1 MKNKF
6 LKAGLLALIIGFFT
20 PFYVKADQDNSV
32 YEKDVIETIEK
43 VENSKNKNIK
53 AYNQALIRL
62 ARKISPEDQK
72 VLDESQSLI
81 KEADEILEKLGA
93 LKESEEKTDNPSD
106 LLENSNS
113 NDISDSEDQTSTE
126 DSSNLD
132 NLSQGYKLKNE
143 QYMNLEKGTYCLGPV
158 CPEGWPKIKG
168 NMNSY
173 NKKKHEFIYHTPDKR
188 DFDKISDEN
197 IIWFKSE
204 EYAKK
209 ANFRPALR

>member
-62 ARKISPEDQK
+62 ARKISPEDQI

-93 LKESEEKTDNPSD
+93 LKESEEKTEDPSD
-106 LLENSNS
+106 LVENSNS

-143 QYMNLEKGTYCLGPV
+143 Q
-158 CPEGWPKIKG
+158 
-168 NMNSY
+168 
-173 NKKKHEFIYHTPDKR
+173 
-188 DFDKISDEN
+188 
-197 IIWFKSE
+197 
-204 EYAKK
+204 
-209 ANFRPALR
+209 